1 MVGFVFVYLPQR
13 PRCSGTVRQRQVFTP
28 SALQRS
34 IRAMSSLGMHINQS
48 IGISRKSCRLARSLS
63 LLKEKK
69 RERATSTELA
79 TAGLGCEHLLLLITG
94 RIDYFGKERKP
105 DKRCRQRALKECA
118 RPLTIPNSNTPDWLC
133 LTLRVYW
140 NTNNNYSCQSSS
152 PSSLSSSLSP
162 SAAAAAAI

>member
-34 IRAMSSLGMHINQS
+34 IRAMPSLGMHITQS

-79 TAGLGCEHLLLLITG
+79 TAGLGCEHLLIIVG

-105 DKRCRQRALKECA
+105 DKRALKECA